1 MEPEEILP
9 GGEKRA
15 GPRNRR
21 AEMWKR
27 SKEWL
32 SEPGGADIPDS
43 DALQADACGPTYR
56 YDVNQRLLM
65 EAKEHMRARGVPSP
79 DDWDAVV
86 LTFAE
91 PVHEERPRVR
101 NLEPHFAH
109 SWMS

>member
-65 EAKEHMRARGVPSP
+65 EAKETYARTWRSIAG
-79 DDWDAVV
+79 
-86 LTFAE
+86 
-91 PVHEERPRVR
+91 
-101 NLEPHFAH
+101 
-109 SWMS
+109 